1 MEFDKK
7 IIGKRIKYYRERAG
21 YSQTDFANLLG
32 IKNNALSQ
40 YESGDRSID
49 DNIKFAIC
57 AALQIEPNEL
67 FAYQPSKKGIKI
79 PVLGRVVAG
88 IPIEAITEI
97 LDYEEITENLAATGD
112 FFALVA
118 KGDSMNPTIIDGDV
132 LIIRKQDTVDDG
144 QVGIVLIDGMDAT
157 VKRIHIT
164 AGGITLIGDNPA
176 VFPPHFYTNDEID
189 TLPVKIIGK
198 VVEIRRKMI

>member
-1 MEFDKK
+1 MRGDRLKFLRINKK
-7 IIGKRIKYYRERAG
+7 ISQQQLADYLGVDRTMVGKYELKNSTPADDVLNKMASYFNVSR
-21 YSQTDFANLLG
+21 SFLLG
-32 IKNNALSQ
+32 IDEEGN
-40 YESGDRSID
+40 
-49 DNIKFAIC
+49 
-57 AALQIEPNEL
+57 
-67 FAYQPSKKGIKI
+67 KKHGIKI

>member
-1 MEFDKK
+1 MRGDRLKFLRINKK
-7 IIGKRIKYYRERAG
+7 ISQQQLADYLGVDRTMVGKYELKNSTPADDVLTKMASYFNVSR
-21 YSQTDFANLLG
+21 SFLLG
-32 IKNNALSQ
+32 I
-40 YESGDRSID
+40 D
-49 DNIKFAIC
+49 DEGN
-57 AALQIEPNEL
+57 
-67 FAYQPSKKGIKI
+67 KKHGIKI

>member
-1 MEFDKK
+1 MRGDRLKFLRINKK
-7 IIGKRIKYYRERAG
+7 ISQQQLADYLGVDRTMVGKYELKNSTPADDVLNKMASYFNVSR
-21 YSQTDFANLLG
+21 SFLLG
-32 IKNNALSQ
+32 I
-40 YESGDRSID
+40 D
-49 DNIKFAIC
+49 DEGN
-57 AALQIEPNEL
+57 
-67 FAYQPSKKGIKI
+67 KKHGIKI

-144 QVGIVLIDGMDAT
+144 QVGIALIDGMDAT

>member
-1 MEFDKK
+1 MRGERLKFLRTNNK
-7 IIGKRIKYYRERAG
+7 ISQQQLADYLGVDRTMVGKYELKNSTPADDVLNKMASYFNVSR
-21 YSQTDFANLLG
+21 SFLLG
-32 IKNNALSQ
+32 I
-40 YESGDRSID
+40 D
-49 DNIKFAIC
+49 DEGN
-57 AALQIEPNEL
+57 
-67 FAYQPSKKGIKI
+67 KKHGVKI

>member
-1 MEFDKK
+1 MQTLGQKLKMLREKS
-7 IIGKRIKYYRERAG
+7 GKTQQEIATILCLNRVTY
-21 YSQTDFANLLG
+21 T
-32 IKNNALSQ
+32 Q
-40 YESGDRSID
+40 YENDKRVPPLESLKKLAEIYNVSID
-49 DNIKFAIC
+49 
-57 AALQIEPNEL
+57 EL
-67 FAYQPSKKGIKI
+67 SGRPISNHQSGIKI

>member
-1 MEFDKK
+1 MRGDRLKFLRINKK
-7 IIGKRIKYYRERAG
+7 ISQQQLADYLGVDRTMVGKYELKNSTPADDVLNKMASYFNVSR
-21 YSQTDFANLLG
+21 SFLLG
-32 IKNNALSQ
+32 I
-40 YESGDRSID
+40 D
-49 DNIKFAIC
+49 DEGN
-57 AALQIEPNEL
+57 
-67 FAYQPSKKGIKI
+67 KKHGIKI